1 LGAFEEATNENT
13 TKYKVLNQAKEIELT
28 LSKEMILSI
37 PERPTIT
44 CRQGH
49 KTLISDL
56 GP

>member
-1 LGAFEEATNENT
+1 LDAFEEATNENT
-13 TKYKVLNQAKEIELT
+13 TNYKVLNQTKEIELT
-28 LSKEMILSI
+28 LSKEMILSM
-37 PERPTIT
+37 PARPTIT

>member
-1 LGAFEEATNENT
+1 LDAFEEATNENT
-13 TKYKVLNQAKEIELT
+13 TKCKVQEIVLT

-49 KTLISDL
+49 KTIISDL